1 MGIILASLKAKF
13 RKRFRFSSVMTAFG
27 ITRGDMLKCVII
39 CYFGASACGALSAAA
54 QSPLPPAGSGQ
65 RIEGGVGLPA
75 APPAVSLGGTRPKV
89 HTGPTG
95 KPCVEVRGNA
105 NPQASN
111 THIFE
116 HTITATNSCSQVV
129 KLSVCYRGS
138 DRCIPMT
145 VSSYSRQT
153 SVLGIEPAMTAFRF
167 EYWERFP

>member
-1 MGIILASLKAKF
+1 MI
-13 RKRFRFSSVMTAFG
+13 AFG
-27 ITRGDMLKCVII
+27 VTRAYMLKCVTT
-39 CYFGASACGALSAAA
+39 CYLALSAGGVLTAAA
-54 QSPLPPAGSGQ
+54 QSPLPPPGSGQ

-75 APPAVSLGGTRPKV
+75 APPTASLGGTKPKV

-95 KPCVEVRGNA
+95 KPCVEVHGNA
-105 NPQASN
+105 NPQANN
-111 THIFE
+111 THIIE
-116 HTITATNSCSQVV
+116 HTITAVNSCSQVI